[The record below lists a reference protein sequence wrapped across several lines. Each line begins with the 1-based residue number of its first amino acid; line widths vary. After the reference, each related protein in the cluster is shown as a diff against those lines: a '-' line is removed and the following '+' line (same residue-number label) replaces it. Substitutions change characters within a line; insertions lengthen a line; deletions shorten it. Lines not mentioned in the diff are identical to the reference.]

1 MLRDPSHENVIPIV
15 KELERRLPVGN
26 QAHHGQGDGKESSA
40 AHNDA
45 DDGEEDGT
53 IYLHIIFLSFLFIN

>member
-1 MLRDPSHENVIPIV
+1 MLRDPSDEHVIPVV

-26 QAHHGQGDGKESSA
+26 EEHHGQGDGKENSN

-45 DDGEEDGT
+45 DAGEEDGT
-53 IYLHIIFLSFLFIN
+53 YTIPHRL